1 MENKPEHDIPDNN
14 KKEETSPRLIAL
26 YVVLGIVLIIV
37 LWVLMEYPIVIA
49 IFLMIVYEAVR
60 LLFGRRR

>member
-1 MENKPEHDIPDNN
+1 MENKPEHDIPENN

-37 LWVLMEYPIVIA
+37 LWVLMEHPMVIA
-49 IFLMIVYEAVR
+49 IFLMIVYEAFR

>member
-1 MENKPEHDIPDNN
+1 MENKPENN

-37 LWVLMEYPIVIA
+37 LWVLMEHPMVIA

-60 LLFGRRR
+60 FLFGRRR

>member
-1 MENKPEHDIPDNN
+1 MENKPENN

-26 YVVLGIVLIIV
+26 YVVLGVVLIIV
-37 LWVLMEYPIVIA
+37 LWVLMEHPMVIA

-60 LLFGRRR
+60 FLFGRRR

>member
-1 MENKPEHDIPDNN
+1 MENKPENS
-14 KKEETSPRLIAL
+14 KKEETSPHLIAL

-37 LWVLMEYPIVIA
+37 LWVLMEHPMVIA

-60 LLFGRRR
+60 FLFGRRR

>member
-1 MENKPEHDIPDNN
+1 MENKPENN
-14 KKEETSPRLIAL
+14 KKDETSPRLIAL
-26 YVVLGIVLIIV
+26 YVVLCILLIIV
-37 LWVLMEYPIVIA
+37 LWVLMEHPIVIA

>member
-1 MENKPEHDIPDNN
+1 MENKPENN

-26 YVVLGIVLIIV
+26 YVVLGILLIIV
-37 LWVLMEYPIVIA
+37 LWVLMEHPMVIA

-60 LLFGRRR
+60 FLFGRRR

>member
-1 MENKPEHDIPDNN
+1 MENEPENN

-26 YVVLGIVLIIV
+26 YVVLGILLIIV
-37 LWVLMEYPIVIA
+37 LWVLMEHQLVIA

>member
-1 MENKPEHDIPDNN
+1 MENKPESNNN
-14 KKEETSPRLIAL
+14 KKDETSPRLIAL
-26 YVVLGIVLIIV
+26 YVVLGILLIIV
-37 LWVLMEYPIVIA
+37 LWVLMEHPLVIA